1 MWSKCC
7 PPQEK
12 LYLQDFWLCFLQKV
26 SCLYT
31 SGDVVENENIAYSF
45 RLKEEQ
51 LEGSASSFSGAPVRS
66 LYNLTSNYAS

>member
-1 MWSKCC
+1 MLS
-7 PPQEK
+7 PQEK

-45 RLKEEQ
+45 CLKEEQ
-51 LEGSASSFSGAPVRS
+51 LEGSASPFSGAPCPQ
-66 LYNLTSNYAS
+66 LTQYNLTSNYAS